1 MKSKKLIGYD
11 AFKRKT
17 EHREKREDELIAKL
31 VAAEREKQKDNLPL
45 D

>member
-31 VAAEREKQKDNLPL
+31 VAEQRKKDNLPL